1 MKWLFRN
8 FGYKVLAAGVALLLW
23 GVSHGTKPIERGFDV
38 PVTLSGVPD
47 DLVVTEQSTEVVN
60 IRLKGSR
67 AVLRNFSVADVDYP
81 VDLSGAKPGV
91 TLHEVDAESVKRPR
105 GAEPVSRSPSSIEF
119 TLEPRG
125 TKAVK
130 VRPDLAGEPA
140 EGFAVGS
147 VEVEPLRV
155 RITGARR
162 EVLRLNEVVTET
174 IDIAGIDQTLER
186 EVRPLLAGPHLWL
199 DDEGPIK
206 VRIEVLALEPEAGF
220 RCLAPTGS
228 EARRMSIR

>member
-23 GVSHGTKPIERGFDV
+23 GVSHGTKPIEKGFDV
-38 PVTLSGVPD
+38 PITLSGVPN
-47 DLVVTEQSTEVVN
+47 DLVVTEQSTEAVN
-60 IRLKGSR
+60 IRVKGSR
-67 AVLRNFSVADVDYP
+67 AVLRSVSVADIEYA

-91 TLHEVDAESVKRPR
+91 TLHEVDTGAVGLPR
-105 GAEPVSRSPSSIEF
+105 GAEIVSRSPSSIDF

-140 EGFAVGS
+140 EGFAVGA

-162 EVLRLNEVVTET
+162 EVLRLSEVVTET
-174 IDIAGIDQTLER
+174 IDITGANQTLER
-186 EVRPLLAGPHLWL
+186 AVRPLLVGPHLWL
-199 DDEGPIK
+199 EDEGTIK
-206 VRIEVLALEPEAGF
+206 VRIEVTPLESEAG
-220 RCLAPTGS
+220 ADGAKATEGVS
-228 EARRMSIR
+228 G